1 MNAYNFNIIVL
12 FALTDS
18 FKAIENRFLSCC
30 TAFDEEHLKFL
41 KILDSGGLQDQ
52 ITNGLELP
60 FTVGN
65 CQDCKVLDLKERSDC
80 TAENRKAVD
89 AQILLL
95 YIIFRG

>member
-18 FKAIENRFLSCC
+18 FQAIENGFLSCC

-52 ITNGLELP
+52 VTNGLELP

-65 CQDCKVLDLKERSDC
+65 CQDCKVLLHDREPEGCRC
-80 TAENRKAVD
+80 TDTPSLHYLSRMS
-89 AQILLL
+89 
-95 YIIFRG
+95 